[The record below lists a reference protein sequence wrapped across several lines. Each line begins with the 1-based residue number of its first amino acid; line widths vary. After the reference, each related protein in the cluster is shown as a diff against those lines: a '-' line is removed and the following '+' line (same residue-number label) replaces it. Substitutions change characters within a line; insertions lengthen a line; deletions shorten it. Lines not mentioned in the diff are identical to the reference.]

1 MSFLSFTNA
10 HCPPPAATTMTIDL
24 VCPQCG
30 ITKKSG
36 KISCCGR
43 GGSWFGNCGAAG
55 TAKLRYKWSDGIQ
68 ACKAQSQ
75 SKVVIGQELHGAQD
89 EGGRSSDD
97 TDESQSRASI
107 AAPNATIISAH
118 TNMSMPAPTVPPVNA
133 SITTVAR
140 TFMTTTPTD
149 VSMAV
154 PVHSSASTSVTAQR
168 CGQLCIW
175 CIAFH
180 VEFLLMTVSK
190 CQFA

>member
-1 MSFLSFTNA
+1 
-10 HCPPPAATTMTIDL
+10 MTIGL
-24 VCPQCG
+24 VCLQCG
-30 ITKKSG
+30 TIKRSG
-36 KISCCGR
+36 KLSCCGR

-149 VSMAV
+149 VSMTV
-154 PVHSSASTSVTAQR
+154 QVHSSASTSVTAQR
-168 CGQLCIW
+168 RELLYLWSMIFDINPFVIVLFKGQL
-175 CIAFH
+175 F
-180 VEFLLMTVSK
+180 
-190 CQFA
+190 